1 MGDTPDIYS
10 DNKIYILREDNVG
23 QVGDKRWAS
32 ITSGYDECGQNGILL
47 LASPV
52 QLP

>member
-1 MGDTPDIYS
+1 MGETPDIYS

-23 QVGDKRWAS
+23 QVGDKRRAS
-32 ITSGYDECGQNGILL
+32 IMSGYDECAQNGISS
-47 LASPV
+47 LASPA